1 MVSVASKCGL
11 MGVSVHGAQGARHAM
26 DGGHGMRPDPG
37 EEQCVKEIVT
47 LELAIMAIENLMM
60 MSIWKFLG

>member
-1 MVSVASKCGL
+1 MASKCGL
-11 MGVSVHGAQGARHAM
+11 RGVSVHGAQGARDAM
-26 DGGHGMRPDPG
+26 DGGHRMQWDPS

-47 LELAIMAIENLMM
+47 LELVIMAIENLMM

>member
-11 MGVSVHGAQGARHAM
+11 RGVSVHGAQGARDAM
-26 DGGHGMRPDPG
+26 NGGHGMRPDPG

-47 LELAIMAIENLMM
+47 LELVIMAIK
-60 MSIWKFLG
+60 I